1 MHKIS
6 VIIPCYNAADYIDRC
21 LDSVVN
27 QTYGLNRI
35 RIICIDDASSD
46 DTYGRLLKWEER
58 YTDNFVIIR
67 NEVNMRQG
75 AARNLALKYADTEY
89 ITYVDADDFVD
100 KNFIRIMMD
109 VADNSKAEMVTC
121 GHIRDY
127 GRDDNLDCMKNV
139 NVSYKERIISNDDMR
154 SDEIRFAS
162 SDPQVWGRVLRRDFI
177 EKYNLSFPEGLTYE
191 DNLWR
196 AKLACSVKHFC
207 VADYPLYHYF
217 VNEESTIMTGDS
229 MHHVDFLTV
238 QLLKWNYMNDNGY
251 LAKYPEATEFD
262 FLHNCYLDFLKLIS
276 YRYSKPQYSLF
287 RLLQE
292 FVRDRVN
299 EPKENK
305 YYEKGFTEFQKLLL
319 GFINVNVTK
328 EEFNEMTSLIKKN
341 GI

>member
-139 NVSYKERIISNDDMR
+139 NVSYKERIISNR
-154 SDEIRFAS
+154 KARTISFN
-162 SDPQVWGRVLRRDFI
+162 WKRRRKNKSKI
-177 EKYNLSFPEGLTYE
+177 Y
-191 DNLWR
+191 R
-196 AKLACSVKHFC
+196 A
-207 VADYPLYHYF
+207 
-217 VNEESTIMTGDS
+217 
-229 MHHVDFLTV
+229 
-238 QLLKWNYMNDNGY
+238 
-251 LAKYPEATEFD
+251 
-262 FLHNCYLDFLKLIS
+262 
-276 YRYSKPQYSLF
+276 
-287 RLLQE
+287 
-292 FVRDRVN
+292 
-299 EPKENK
+299 
-305 YYEKGFTEFQKLLL
+305 
-319 GFINVNVTK
+319 
-328 EEFNEMTSLIKKN
+328 
-341 GI
+341 